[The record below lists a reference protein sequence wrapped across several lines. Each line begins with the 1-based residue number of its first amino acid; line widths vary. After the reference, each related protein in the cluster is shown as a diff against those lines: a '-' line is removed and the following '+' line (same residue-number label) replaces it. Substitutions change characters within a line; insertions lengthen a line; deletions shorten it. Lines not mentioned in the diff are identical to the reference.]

1 MSEFGI
7 IQWLIASA
15 ILFVVPFWRIAKRA
29 GFKPALAFLALIPGG
44 ILVLLW
50 IFAFAQWPTSTKEEI
65 AEVAGGTSSGS

>member
-7 IQWLIASA
+7 IQWLAVSA

-29 GFKPALAFLALIPGG
+29 GFKPGFAFLALVPGG

-50 IFAFAQWPTSTKEEI
+50 VIAFAKWPIVQQANGKEEEK
-65 AEVAGGTSSGS
+65 AV